1 MRGESDYK
9 EADLAAA
16 ITGFCLTNMSVKAL
30 VACAVATS
38 ALLWLC
44 ILAVL

>member
-1 MRGESDYK
+1 MTRRTRSERTLRD
-9 EADLAAA
+9 
-16 ITGFCLTNMSVKAL
+16 FCLTNLSTLSLIGWATAL
-30 VACAVATS
+30 A